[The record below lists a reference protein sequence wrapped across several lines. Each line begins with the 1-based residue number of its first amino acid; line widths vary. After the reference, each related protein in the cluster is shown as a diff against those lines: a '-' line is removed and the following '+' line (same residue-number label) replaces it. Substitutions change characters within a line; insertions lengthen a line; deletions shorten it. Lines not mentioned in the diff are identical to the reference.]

1 MAWESTIPDTAMNK
15 ISNRLARRE
24 TTQRIPDSLEEW
36 IPQSILVRFVLNAVE
51 FAEDRSSSNYRR
63 RSLFL
68 DCQPKVLLALLTQ
81 AYATGVYRSAN
92 IAALVRDD
100 SALAYLNAGTF
111 PDSTTLMRFRRE
123 NRTLVLN
130 ALVRLYSL
138 AWAFRSGQ
146 TKLDEIDWD
155 TVSLLADEWTQEDIA
170 AGFRATAEE
179 RILWA
184 IREDSAALDI

>member
-1 MAWESTIPDTAMNK
+1 MIR
-15 ISNRLARRE
+15 ISNRLAHRE
-24 TTQRIPDSLEEW
+24 GTQRIPDSLHEW
-36 IPQSILVRFVLNAVE
+36 IPQDVLVRFVLNAVE

-63 RSLFL
+63 RSLFQG
-68 DCQPKVLLALLTQ
+68 CQPKVLLALLTQ
-81 AYATGVYRSAN
+81 AYATGVYRSTE
-92 IAALVRDD
+92 IADSVRND
-100 SALAYLNAGTF
+100 AGLAYLNACTF
-111 PDSTTLMRFRRE
+111 PGWTTLMRFRRE
-123 NRTLVLN
+123 NRALLLT

-155 TVSLLADEWTQEDIA
+155 TVTLLADEWTQEDIA